1 MSHRRLLVLALIA
14 GLPGFAGAQFTTFI
28 PPQHKV
34 ADSIKAAVVAQQKA
48 QTDTS
53 IQTQLANMKTWV
65 DSAAGLVPTP
75 TTAVPDSTNVVVPPM
90 PAPAPAP
97 VPTLPP
103 QTPADSVAMRN
114 GVRAPATAS
123 VLPLL
128 LLLGGLSLATGV
140 TLLRAAPA
148 PTRPANRGRDG
159 A

>member
-1 MSHRRLLVLALIA
+1 VSHRRLLVLALIA

-75 TTAVPDSTNVVVPPM
+75 TTPVTDSTSVVVPPTPAAPVATT
-90 PAPAPAP
+90 PAP
-97 VPTLPP
+97 
-103 QTPADSVAMRN
+103 TPADTAVMRN
-114 GVRAPATAS
+114 GARAPATAS
-123 VLPLL
+123 ALPLL
-128 LLLGGLSLATGV
+128 LLLGALSLATGV
-140 TLLRAAPA
+140 VILLRATPAPA
-148 PTRPANRGRDG
+148 ASARRPRDG